1 MASRIDVSGAQ
12 QYIKSQG
19 VKLKQDFQKEII
31 NRSRALAQKMQA
43 DMNKSVDRGAVTFTQ
58 RSILFLYKK
67 SGTGV
72 TTSILVKDLQAKYL
86 YDIIVKEKAI
96 DKIVPTSAAR
106 LSAQGNIAGL
116 KKNLASGRYKI
127 VKGKN
132 GKQRLID
139 TTKKDTKTKTKRVIG
154 LRETKRRKIIYDFY
168 QGANDGVRLMISGI
182 QGSFI
187 IKRN

>member
-1 MASRIDVSGAQ
+1 
-12 QYIKSQG
+12 
-19 VKLKQDFQKEII
+19 
-31 NRSRALAQKMQA
+31 
-43 DMNKSVDRGAVTFTQ
+43 
-58 RSILFLYKK
+58 
-67 SGTGV
+67 
-72 TTSILVKDLQAKYL
+72 VKDLQAKYL

-106 LSAQGNIAGL
+106 LSAQGNIAGF

-154 LRETKRRKIIYDFY
+154 LRESKRRKIIYDFY
-168 QGANDGVRLMISGI
+168 QEANDGVRLMISGI